1 MFKFLPII
9 VISTL
14 ISGCVRYVPRPID
27 PPLLE
32 QSYRARGLADPNLEQ
47 FFKTNFKGGSEAW
60 PPRSMD
66 LEALT
71 LLALYFSPDL
81 DEVRTRI
88 AASEAAI
95 VTAGTKPNPSVL
107 TGAGYNSERGPF
119 AFRSDLEIPFETA
132 GKRQYRVLR
141 AEQLSQASRFS
152 LSETAW
158 RLRSRLRTALVDHL
172 LSGREL
178 EQRGAEAQVR
188 REIVAIY
195 ERRLEVGETST
206 PFVTAART
214 DLSRVQLEIEQLQG
228 RIAETRAA
236 IAGVIGLPGTALD
249 TVQFV
254 LSNLEQP
261 AAEQA
266 LNIQSVQKTGLLN
279 RIDIRR
285 LFAEYKA
292 ADTDLRLEIARQH
305 PNVALAPSYSSVE
318 GYLLGPALVLPVFD
332 RNRGPIAEA
341 DARRETA
348 AARLSGAQAGA
359 IAEMER
365 GLADYRSALR
375 ELNQAQATLDLV
387 YQREQTAER
396 QFKAGEVDRLAL
408 ASVRLEAAAADRDR
422 LGALR
427 RTHTTLGALEDAVQH
442 PLPPGTTMPEPPST
456 NPRDAKREPDR
467 AKPQEK
473 KEGAPQ

>member
-1 MFKFLPII
+1 
-9 VISTL
+9 
-14 ISGCVRYVPRPID
+14 
-27 PPLLE
+27 
-32 QSYRARGLADPNLEQ
+32 
-47 FFKTNFKGGSEAW
+47 
-60 PPRSMD
+60 MD

-95 VTAGTKPNPSVL
+95 VTARTKPNPSVL
-107 TGAGYNSERGPF
+107 TGAGYTSERGPF

-141 AEQLSQASRFS
+141 AEQLSQATRFS

-178 EQRGAEAQVR
+178 EQRGAEAQIR
-188 REIVAIY
+188 REIGAIY

-214 DLSRVQLEIEQLQG
+214 DLSRVQLEIEHLQG

-266 LNIQSVQKTGLLN
+266 LNIQSVEKTGLLSDLWPN
-279 RIDIRR
+279 ERAGQSRR
-285 LFAEYKA
+285 MTRGERTTVKSTSILFHSAEKK
-292 ADTDLRLEIARQH
+292 
-305 PNVALAPSYSSVE
+305 PS
-318 GYLLGPALVLPVFD
+318 PF
-332 RNRGPIAEA
+332 
-341 DARRETA
+341 
-348 AARLSGAQAGA
+348 
-359 IAEMER
+359 
-365 GLADYRSALR
+365 
-375 ELNQAQATLDLV
+375 
-387 YQREQTAER
+387 
-396 QFKAGEVDRLAL
+396 
-408 ASVRLEAAAADRDR
+408 
-422 LGALR
+422 
-427 RTHTTLGALEDAVQH
+427 
-442 PLPPGTTMPEPPST
+442 
-456 NPRDAKREPDR
+456 NPRFAMRS
-467 AKPQEK
+467 
-473 KEGAPQ
+473 

>member
-1 MFKFLPII
+1 MVRIPFQII

-14 ISGCVRYVPRPID
+14 ICGCVRYVPRPIN

-32 QSYRARGLADPNLEQ
+32 QSYRARGFADPNLEQ

-95 VTAGTKPNPSVL
+95 VTARTKPNPSVL
-107 TGAGYNSERGPF
+107 TGAGYTSERGPF

-132 GKRQYRVLR
+132 GKRPYRVLR
-141 AEQLSQASRFS
+141 AEQLSQATRFS

-178 EQRGAEAQVR
+178 EQRGAEAQIR
-188 REIVAIY
+188 REIGAIY

-266 LNIQSVQKTGLLN
+266 LNIQSVEKTGLLSDLWPN
-279 RIDIRR
+279 ERAGQSRR
-285 LFAEYKA
+285 MTRGERTTVKSTSILFHSAEKK
-292 ADTDLRLEIARQH
+292 
-305 PNVALAPSYSSVE
+305 PS
-318 GYLLGPALVLPVFD
+318 PF
-332 RNRGPIAEA
+332 
-341 DARRETA
+341 
-348 AARLSGAQAGA
+348 
-359 IAEMER
+359 
-365 GLADYRSALR
+365 
-375 ELNQAQATLDLV
+375 
-387 YQREQTAER
+387 
-396 QFKAGEVDRLAL
+396 
-408 ASVRLEAAAADRDR
+408 
-422 LGALR
+422 
-427 RTHTTLGALEDAVQH
+427 
-442 PLPPGTTMPEPPST
+442 
-456 NPRDAKREPDR
+456 NPRFAMRS
-467 AKPQEK
+467 
-473 KEGAPQ
+473 

>member
-1 MFKFLPII
+1 MGNDMFRFPFRII

-14 ISGCVRYVPRPID
+14 VCSCVRYVQRPID
-27 PPLLE
+27 PPRLE
-32 QSYRARGLADPNLEQ
+32 QSYRTRSLADPKLEQ
-47 FFKTNFKGGSEAW
+47 FFKANFKAGSAVW
-60 PPRSMD
+60 PPQSMD
-66 LEALT
+66 LEGLT

-81 DEVRTRI
+81 DEVRSRI

-95 VTAGTKPNPSVL
+95 ITAGTKPNPSVL

-141 AEQLSQASRFS
+141 AEQLTRATRFS
-152 LSETAW
+152 LAETAW

-172 LSGREL
+172 LSSREL
-178 EQRGAEAQVR
+178 EQRTAEAQIR
-188 REIVAIY
+188 GEIVAIY
-195 ERRLEVGETST
+195 ERRLQVGETST

-236 IAGVIGLPGTALD
+236 IAGVIGLSALALD
-249 TVQFV
+249 NVQFV
-254 LSNLEQP
+254 LADLEKP
-261 AAEQA
+261 ATEQA
-266 LNIQSVQKTGLLN
+266 LNIQAVQKTGLIN
-279 RIDIRR
+279 RLDIQR
-285 LFAEYKA
+285 LFAEYAA
-292 ADTDLRLEIARQH
+292 ADADLRLELARQY
-305 PNVALAPSYSSVE
+305 PNIALAPSYSSVE

-348 AARLSGAQAGA
+348 AARLLGAQASA

-375 ELNQAQATLDLV
+375 ELNQAQTTLELV
-387 YQREQTAER
+387 RQREQTTER
-396 QFKAGEVDRLAL
+396 QFSAGEVDRLAS
-408 ASVRLEAAAADRDR
+408 ASVRLEGAAADRDR

-427 RTHTTLGALEDAVQH
+427 KTHTALGALEDAVQH
-442 PLPPGTTMPEPPST
+442 PLPPDTAMPEPSTT
-456 NPRDAKREPDR
+456 NPR
-467 AKPQEK
+467 EK
-473 KEGAPQ
+473 KESGP

>member
-1 MFKFLPII
+1 MFRLRFQII
-9 VISTL
+9 VVFIL
-14 ISGCVRYVPRPID
+14 VGGCVRYVPRPID

-32 QSYRARGLADPNLEQ
+32 QSYRARGLADPNLAQ
-47 FFKTNFKGGSEAW
+47 FFKANFKGGSEAW

-66 LEALT
+66 LEGLT

-81 DEVRTRI
+81 DEVRSRI

-95 VTAGTKPNPSVL
+95 ITARTKPNPSVL
-107 TGAGYNSERGPF
+107 TGAGYSSERGPF

-141 AEQLSQASRFS
+141 AEQLSQVTRFS
-152 LSETAW
+152 LAETAW
-158 RLRSRLRTALVDHL
+158 GLRSRLRAALVDHL
-172 LSGREL
+172 ISSREL
-178 EQRGAEAQVR
+178 EQRSAEVQIR
-188 REIVAIY
+188 REIVSIY

-236 IAGVIGLPGTALD
+236 IAGVIGLSAPALD
-249 TVQFV
+249 NVQFA
-254 LSNLEQP
+254 LADLEKP
-261 AAEQA
+261 ATEQA
-266 LNIQSVQKTGLLN
+266 LNIQAVQKTGLIN
-279 RIDIRR
+279 RLDIQR
-285 LFAEYKA
+285 LFAEYAA
-292 ADTDLRLEIARQH
+292 ADADLRLELARQY
-305 PNVALAPSYSSVE
+305 PNIALAPSYSSVE
-318 GYLLGPALVLPVFD
+318 GYLLGPALVLPIFD

-348 AARLSGAQAGA
+348 AARLLGAQASA

-375 ELNQAQATLDLV
+375 ELNQAQTTLELV
-387 YQREQTAER
+387 RQREQTTER
-396 QFKAGEVDRLAL
+396 QFSAGEVDRLAI
-408 ASVRLEAAAADRDR
+408 ASVRLEGAAADRDR

-427 RTHTTLGALEDAVQH
+427 KTHTALGALEDAVQH
-442 PLPPGTTMPEPPST
+442 PLPPDTAMPEPST
-456 NPRDAKREPDR
+456 INPR
-467 AKPQEK
+467 EK
-473 KEGAPQ
+473 KESGP

>member
-1 MFKFLPII
+1 MFRLRFQII
-9 VISTL
+9 VVFIL
-14 ISGCVRYVPRPID
+14 VGGCVRYVPRPID

-32 QSYRARGLADPNLEQ
+32 QSYRARGLADPNLAQ
-47 FFKTNFKGGSEAW
+47 FFKANFKGGSEAW

-66 LEALT
+66 LEGLT

-81 DEVRTRI
+81 DEVRSRI

-95 VTAGTKPNPSVL
+95 ITARTKPNPSVL
-107 TGAGYNSERGPF
+107 TGAGYSSERGPF

-141 AEQLSQASRFS
+141 AEQLSEVTRFS
-152 LSETAW
+152 LAETAW
-158 RLRSRLRTALVDHL
+158 GLRSRLRPALVDHL
-172 LSGREL
+172 ISSREL
-178 EQRGAEAQVR
+178 EQRSAEVQIR

-228 RIAETRAA
+228 RITQTRAA
-236 IAGVIGLPGTALD
+236 IAGVIGLSTPALD
-249 TVQFV
+249 NVQFV
-254 LSNLEQP
+254 LSDLEKP
-261 AAEQA
+261 SPEQA
-266 LNIQSVQKTGLLN
+266 LNIQSVQKTGLMN
-279 RIDIRR
+279 RLDIQR
-285 LFAEYKA
+285 LLAEYAA
-292 ADTDLRLEIARQH
+292 ADSDLRLQLARQY
-305 PNVALAPSYSSVE
+305 PDIALAPVYSSVE
-318 GYLLGPALVLPVFD
+318 GILVGPGLALPLFD

-341 DARRETA
+341 DARRLTA
-348 AARLSGAQAGA
+348 GARLLGAQATA

-387 YQREQTAER
+387 RQREQTTEH
-396 QFKAGEVDRLAL
+396 QLNAGEVDRLAL

-422 LGALR
+422 LTALR
-427 RTHTTLGALEDAVQH
+427 RAHTGLGTLEDAVQH
-442 PLPPGTTMPEPPST
+442 PLPPDTTMPEPSTT
-456 NPRDAKREPDR
+456 NPR
-467 AKPQEK
+467 EK
-473 KEGAPQ
+473 KEGTRQ